1 MKAVIL
7 ELSNQEC
14 EALCAEL
21 PHILKNKLIPKLA
34 GQLSDRAD
42 SATPAYR
49 VLSTLLR
56 QVETHLR
63 RLESEEHL
71 RSRSQK

>member
-14 EALCAEL
+14 EALRAEL

-49 VLSTLLR
+49 VLSKLLCE
-56 QVETHLR
+56 VTSHVHLVATKEKNR
-63 RLESEEHL
+63 ND
-71 RSRSQK
+71 